1 MKRVLVVD
9 DDAVFAQVLAAAL
22 GRRGLAVHTA
32 ADGAQA
38 LAAAQAHAP
47 DAVVLDLRLAEC
59 SGLDVLPALRAQLP
73 GARIV
78 LLTGYASI
86 ATAVQ
91 ATRLG
96 ADAYLPK
103 PVTAGELLAALAGAA
118 ASPEPAQPLT
128 LRALEWEH
136 IQRVLA
142 EHAGNVSA
150 AARALG
156 MHRRVLQRKLAK
168 RAPPRPRGV

>member
-1 MKRVLVVD
+1 MKHALLVD
-9 DDAVFAQVLAAAL
+9 DDAVFTRLLAAAL
-22 GRRGLAVHTA
+22 ERRGLAVHTA
-32 ADGAQA
+32 ADGAHA
-38 LAAAQAHAP
+38 LAAAHAYAP
-47 DAVVLDLRLAEC
+47 DAVVLDLRLAGR
-59 SGLDVLPALRAQLP
+59 SGLDVLPALRARLP
-73 GARIV
+73 RARIV

-103 PVTAGELLAALAGAA
+103 PVTADELLAALAGAA
-118 ASPEPAQPLT
+118 ALPEQPRPLT